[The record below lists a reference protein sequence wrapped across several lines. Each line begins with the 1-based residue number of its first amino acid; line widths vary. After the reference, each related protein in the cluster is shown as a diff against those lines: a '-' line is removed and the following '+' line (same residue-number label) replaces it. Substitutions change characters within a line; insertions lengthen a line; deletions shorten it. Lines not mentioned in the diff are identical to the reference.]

1 MPDGGVN
8 SFGVP
13 AAPRRIGVIT
23 DGELIGDALYKF
35 PFLRALRRAFPADTT
50 AWIALD
56 GPTPYADV
64 LRPVI
69 KSYLDEVYSGLGFRS
84 RPRDF
89 FRPMP
94 KLPYCDILIDSR
106 AKFRSVLMARRIPH
120 GLFISGSARFLT
132 SDRRPA
138 KGYKRPDHVVERM
151 LDLLELASGEP
162 PQPFGTV
169 EIHGAAEAAARQ
181 LLPANGVRYVGIAP
195 GAGGRIKCWPLDNY
209 VELAR
214 RTADR
219 STIPVFILGPQESA
233 WVANIRAAVPGA
245 ILPGWNQDGSNGE
258 EIAAAGPLRVMAVAK
273 RLNLAVANDS
283 GTSHMIAAV
292 DTPLI
297 SLFGPTP
304 AAKFAPLVSR
314 RKVLTAQ
321 QFGSEE
327 MSAIPVEAVESAV
340 SGLLAETVVAAS
352 NSRAWPLP

>member
-1 MPDGGVN
+1 MPDGSLGG
-8 SFGVP
+8 FGVP

-35 PFLRALRRAFPADTT
+35 PFLRALRRAFPADIT

-56 GPTPYADV
+56 GPTPYADL

-69 KSYLDEVYSGLGFRS
+69 KTYLDEVYSGLGFKS

-94 KLPYCDILIDSR
+94 DLPYCDILIDSR
-106 AKFRSVLMARRIPH
+106 AKFRSVLLARRLPH
-120 GLFISGSARFLT
+120 GLFISGSARFLI
-132 SDRRPA
+132 SDRRPP
-138 KGYKRPDHVVERM
+138 KGHKRPDHVVERM

-169 EIHGAAEAAARQ
+169 EIHGEAEAAARQ
-181 LLPANGVRYVGIAP
+181 LLPPKGARYVGFAP
-195 GAGGRIKCWPLDNY
+195 GAGGRVKCWPLDSY
-209 VELAR
+209 LELAR
-214 RTADR
+214 RVASR
-219 STIPVFILGPQESA
+219 STIPVFIIGPQESE
-233 WVANIRAAVPGA
+233 WVPAIRAALPA
-245 ILPGWNQDGSNGE
+245 ALLPGWNQDGSNADE
-258 EIAAAGPLRVMAVAK
+258 VAAAGPVRVMALAK
-273 RLNLAVANDS
+273 RLSVAVANDS
-283 GTSHMIAAV
+283 GTSHMLAAV

-321 QFGSEE
+321 QFGSNE
-327 MSAIPVEAVESAV
+327 MPAIPVDAVESALT
-340 SGLLAETVVAAS
+340 GLLAEAAAAGS
-352 NSRAWPLP
+352 SSRAWPLP

>member
-1 MPDGGVN
+1 MPDGSFGG
-8 SFGVP
+8 FGVP

-35 PFLRALRRAFPADTT
+35 PFLRALRRAFPADIT

-69 KSYLDEVYSGLGFRS
+69 KTYLDEVYSGLGFKS

-94 KLPYCDILIDSR
+94 NLPHCDILIDSR

-120 GLFISGSARFLT
+120 GLFISGAARFLI
-132 SDRRPA
+132 SDRRPP
-138 KGYKRPDHVVERM
+138 KGYRRPDHVVERM
-151 LDLLELASGEP
+151 LDQLELASGEP

-169 EIHGAAEAAARQ
+169 DVQGEAEAAARHF
-181 LLPANGVRYVGIAP
+181 LPPVGVQYIGFAP
-195 GAGGRIKCWPLDNY
+195 GAGGRVKCWPLNNY
-209 VELAR
+209 LELAR
-214 RTADR
+214 RTATR
-219 STIPVFILGPQESA
+219 STVPVFILGPQESE
-233 WVANIRAAVPGA
+233 WVPTIRAALPAA
-245 ILPGWNQDGSNGE
+245 ILPGWNRDGSNAD
-258 EIAAAGPLRVMAVAK
+258 EIAAGGPLRVMALAK
-273 RLNLAVANDS
+273 RLALAVANDS
-283 GTSHMIAAV
+283 GTSHMLAAV

-314 RKVLTAQ
+314 RKILTAQ
-321 QFGSEE
+321 QFGSND
-327 MSAIPVEAVESAV
+327 MAAISIDAVESAV
-340 SGLLAETVVAAS
+340 TGLFAETAVAGS
-352 NSRAWPLP
+352 RSRA